1 MIPLNISLDHGDG
14 VTVLSNYFIDH
25 YMKEANDA
33 QIKVYLYLL
42 RMVSANL
49 PTDIAE
55 ITEKFNYTEKDVLR
69 ALSYWENLH
78 LLSIDYDQR
87 NNMTGIRLCNPV
99 PAYPLPMQ
107 EEATELNL
115 PVTFHIVPSNKNA
128 YNNNEVLM
136 DKPMDKSTDKSID
149 YAKEKNAYTSDDIAG
164 FKNNPESGQLL
175 FAAQQYLKRTISG
188 PEIKTLLFIYDRLG
202 FGLDLT
208 DYLLQYCVDQGQP
221 KFYSIER
228 TAIQWYEKG
237 IKDIR
242 QAKEFLQAKNISAD
256 PNASLHIMEL
266 LGKKRMPAKIEQEY
280 INRWLV
286 ENTYPMELIEEACN
300 RTVMKVDSN
309 HFPYADA
316 ILESWKSNNITSV
329 SDLASWDAQYNA
341 NKEEAARTTA
351 QRQTSGTRQSGSGK
365 QSNFCKIKKQ
375 NYDFAEIKKALVH
388 K

>member
-25 YMKEANDA
+25 YMKDANDA

-55 ITEKFNYTEKDVLR
+55 IMDKFNYTEKDVLR
-69 ALSYWENLH
+69 ALSYWEKLH

-87 NNMTGIRLCNPV
+87 NNMTGIRLCNPAPV
-99 PAYPLPMQ
+99 YPVSMQ
-107 EEATELNL
+107 EEPLDPAL
-115 PVTFHIVPSNKNA
+115 PVTFHIVPSNENVF
-128 YNNNEVLM
+128 NNNAM
-136 DKPMDKSTDKSID
+136 NIKTKDKSMD
-149 YAKEKNAYTSDDIAG
+149 YSKEKSAYTADDIAK
-164 FKNNPESGQLL
+164 FKKNPESEQLL

-188 PEIKTLLFIYDRLG
+188 PEIKALLFIYDRLE

-221 KFYSIER
+221 KFSFIER

-242 QAKEFLQAKNISAD
+242 QAKEFLQTKSISAD
-256 PNASLHIMEL
+256 PKVSLHIMEL
-266 LGKKRMPAKIEQEY
+266 LGKKKAPAPIEQEY
-280 INRWLV
+280 INRWLID
-286 ENTYPMELIEEACN
+286 NNYPMELIEAACN
-300 RTVMKVDSN
+300 RTVMKVDCN

-316 ILESWKSNNITSV
+316 ILESWKNNNITSV
-329 SDLASWDAQYNA
+329 SDLAAWDAQYNA
-341 NKEEAARTTA
+341 NKDETVKTAA
-351 QRQTSGTRQSGSGK
+351 QRQTSGTHQSGSGK

>member
-25 YMKEANDA
+25 YMKDANDA
-33 QIKVYLYLL
+33 QIKIYLYLL

-69 ALSYWENLH
+69 ALSYWEKLH

-87 NNMTGIRLCNPV
+87 NNMTGIRLCNPAPIYPV
-99 PAYPLPMQ
+99 SLQDETLEPAV
-107 EEATELNL
+107 
-115 PVTFHIVPSNKNA
+115 PVTFHIIPSGDNTS
-128 YNNNEVLM
+128 NNIV
-136 DKPMDKSTDKSID
+136 KID
-149 YAKEKNAYTSDDIAG
+149 YTKEKNAYTADDIAR
-164 FKNNPESGQLL
+164 FKENPESEQLL

-208 DYLLQYCVDQGQP
+208 DYLLQYCIDQGQT

-228 TAIQWYEKG
+228 TAIQWFEKG

-242 QAKEFLQAKNISAD
+242 QAKEFLQAKSVSAD
-256 PNASLHIMEL
+256 PKVSLHIMEL
-266 LGKKRMPAKIEQEY
+266 LGKKRTPAKAEQEF

-286 ENTYPMELIEEACN
+286 ECAYPLELIEEACN
-300 RTVMKVDSN
+300 RTVMRVESN
-309 HFPYADA
+309 HFPYADS
-316 ILESWKSNNITSV
+316 ILKSWNNDHINSL
-329 SDLASWDAQYNA
+329 SDLAAWEAQYNA
-341 NKEEAARTTA
+341 NKENAHQTAGAAKASTPGQA
-351 QRQTSGTRQSGSGK
+351 VNTRQSGSGK
-365 QSNFCKIKKQ
+365 QSGFCKIEQ
-375 NYDFAEIKKALVH
+375 HNYDFDNLEKILTNK
-388 K
+388 